1 MFVFGASDWAYVV
14 GAIGVPVITGVFG
27 VIIWKLNG
35 VYREVRSPNGASTGS
50 LNYDAWKTSMDLRE
64 QLAEVREAQL
74 EHKIKH
80 AEDAANDRTA
90 HRRLETKVDLIVETQ
105 HKHEVRFANL
115 FNHLNLMDPTKGG
128 NKDE

>member
-1 MFVFGASDWAYVV
+1 MFVVGASDWAYVL
-14 GAIGVPVITGVFG
+14 GAVSVPLVTGVFG

-80 AEDAANDRTA
+80 AEDVANERKLQQ
-90 HRRLETKVDLIVETQ
+90 RLEKKVDLIAETQ
-105 HKHEVRFANL
+105 QKHEVRFANL
-115 FNHLNLMDPTKGG
+115 FNHLDLVDPTIGG
-128 NKDE
+128 KKDE